1 MSKGE
6 IPQKHLLWKV
16 SDSNSSVYILGSVHF
31 ADSTFYPLDSVIE
44 NAFDRSNELAV
55 ELDMSDD
62 SVLQEVALQSNRLG
76 MLPDSASLDRVIP
89 AALVNSLDSLCVS
102 WNLPVGFFNRYR
114 PWAAAMTLTS
124 VAILRMGFDANLGVD
139 FHFLQKAGASGKR
152 IVALETVE
160 DQVKALTGEG
170 VHDSVGIFYLKTT
183 LQEIETLDSSIT
195 LIMEAWKTGSDSLLA
210 DAIEKESAVGNA
222 LDSAI
227 EKEIIER
234 VYTERNRKMAE
245 KITAFLE
252 EDRKIFVVVGAA
264 HLAGKDDNVLE
275 ILRRQGFTVEQL

>member
-6 IPQKHLLWKV
+6 LAQKHLLWRV

-31 ADSTFYPLDSVIE
+31 ADSSFYPLDSVIE
-44 NAFDRSNELAV
+44 NAFDRSGELAV

-62 SVLQEVALQSNRLG
+62 SVLQEVALRSAMLG
-76 MLPDSASLDRVIP
+76 MLPDTASLDKVVP
-89 AALVNSLDSLCVS
+89 ADIVHSLDSLCVS

-139 FHFLQKAGASGKR
+139 IHFLQRAAETGKG

-170 VHDSVGIFYLKTT
+170 VHDSVGIFYLRTT
-183 LQEIETLDSSIT
+183 LQEIGELDSSIT
-195 LIMEAWKTGSDSLLA
+195 MIMDAWKTGSDSVLA
-210 DAIEKESAVGNA
+210 EAMEKESALGNA
-222 LDSAI
+222 LDSLI

-234 VYTERNRKMAE
+234 VYTMRNRKMAE
-245 KITAFLE
+245 KITAFLT
-252 EDRKIFVVVGAA
+252 EDRNVFIVVGAA
-264 HLAGKDDNVLE
+264 HLAGKDDNVLA